1 MYCQKEVR
9 HLFEEGEGHGMYA
22 ENHKNLNYKEPVL
35 VISLSRRS
43 REALEEKLGE
53 FLIGSSWPSSPGVD
67 AHDIMKFLI
76 KAK

>member
-22 ENHKNLNYKEPVL
+22 ENHKNLNYTEPVL

-43 REALEEKLGE
+43 RAALEEKLGE
-53 FLIGSSWPSSPGVD
+53 SILDVWACD

-76 KAK
+76 KTK